1 MANRVIQFSKSQS
14 ASSALSNEVYLDIST
29 VAVPVNSQIDKA
41 DKPNFED
48 YVQLLEAE
56 DNISAIVTDPND
68 IS

>member
-41 DKPNFED
+41 DKPNFEG

-68 IS
+68 RS

>member
-68 IS
+68 RS

>member
-29 VAVPVNSQIDKA
+29 VAVSVNSQADKD
-41 DKPNFED
+41 DKPN
-48 YVQLLEAE
+48 LEAYAQRLAAE

-68 IS
+68 RS

>member
-14 ASSALSNEVYLDIST
+14 TSSALSNEVYLDIST

-68 IS
+68 RS

>member
-1 MANRVIQFSKSQS
+1 MANRGIQLSKSQS

-29 VAVPVNSQIDKA
+29 VAVSVNSQVDKA

-48 YVQLLEAE
+48 YVQRLEAE

-68 IS
+68 RS

>member
-48 YVQLLEAE
+48 YVQFLEAE

-68 IS
+68 RS

>member
-14 ASSALSNEVYLDIST
+14 TSSALSNEVYLDIST

-48 YVQLLEAE
+48 YVQLLETE
-56 DNISAIVTDPND
+56 DDISAIVTDPND
-68 IS
+68 RS

>member
-14 ASSALSNEVYLDIST
+14 ASLALSNEVYLDIST

-68 IS
+68 RS

>member
-41 DKPNFED
+41 NKPNFED

-68 IS
+68 RS

>member
-56 DNISAIVTDPND
+56 DNISAIVTDPID
-68 IS
+68 RS